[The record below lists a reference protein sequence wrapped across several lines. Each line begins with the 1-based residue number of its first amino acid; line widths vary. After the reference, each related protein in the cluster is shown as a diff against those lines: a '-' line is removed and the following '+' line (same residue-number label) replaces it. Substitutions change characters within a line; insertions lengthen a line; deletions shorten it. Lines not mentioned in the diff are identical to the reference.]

1 MTPAPKLS
9 ATQHA
14 LIAAALRQAA
24 ALELAMG
31 NPQTAGLRLVAFI
44 AEEKQAL
51 PQGRVNA

>member
-24 ALELAMG
+24 ALELALG

-44 AEEKQAL
+44 SEERESL
-51 PQGRVNA
+51 PAGRVSA

>member
-1 MTPAPKLS
+1 MTPTPRL
-9 ATQHA
+9 TPQQHA

-24 ALELAMG
+24 ALELALG